1 MFCLFK
7 KLKKHLLIL
16 IQEKTFNVI
25 LQSNK
30 FVVRVLCFMGD
41 CRWSVYIIGQ
51 ASILLPPHCVH
62 FVLYFLSLGETAG
75 GVYGEQDR
83 PLLSPHSLGR
93 YSGRNNLLM
102 MSVAESVRF
111 LSAPAP
117 KNKNFRLSN
126 KIFFTCLMR
135 DIKLSRIVSDLF
147 SRPKFTVKS
156 T

>member
-16 IQEKTFNVI
+16 IQEKTFNLI

-41 CRWSVYIIGQ
+41 CRWSVFIIGQ

-93 YSGRNNLLM
+93 YSGRNNFLM
-102 MSVAESVRF
+102 MSVAEPGQIFIGSGSKKLKF
-111 LSAPAP
+111 SALQQ
-117 KNKNFRLSN
+117 N
-126 KIFFTCLMR
+126 IFHLLDAGYQT
-135 DIKLSRIVSDLF
+135 VSYSF
-147 SRPKFTVKS
+147 
-156 T
+156 